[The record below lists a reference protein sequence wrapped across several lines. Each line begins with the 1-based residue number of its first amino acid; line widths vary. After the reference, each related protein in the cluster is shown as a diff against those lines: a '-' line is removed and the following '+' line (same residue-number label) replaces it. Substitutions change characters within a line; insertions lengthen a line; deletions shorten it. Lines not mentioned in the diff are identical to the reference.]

1 MSEQNNNHD
10 ANANGDD
17 GLNRVVIQLDEVSKT
32 YQMGAVRVDAV
43 KEVSLSIN
51 EGEFLAVTGASGSG
65 KSTLVNMIGCLDTP
79 TGGTYMLDG
88 QDVGKLSSSRLAD
101 IRSRKVG
108 FVFQTYSLLPRMT
121 ALANVE
127 LPMMYGRWRNR
138 KSRALHAL
146 DIVGL
151 SDRTHHKPTEL
162 SGGQQQRV
170 GIARALVKD
179 PTILI
184 ADEPTGNLDS
194 KSTSEILDVIIRL
207 NREQGITVIVVTH
220 EPDVA
225 AVADRVIAMHDG
237 EIASDRLQ
245 MPVDPNE
252 QPDATTD
259 ESESAEGAE
268 PGRRRWRIP
277 WPRFRR
283 TAPQQA

>member
-1 MSEQNNNHD
+1 MSEQNENRNDD
-10 ANANGDD
+10 APDRA
-17 GLNRVVIQLDEVSKT
+17 VIQLNEVSKT

-43 KEVSLSIN
+43 KDVSLSIRQ
-51 EGEFLAVTGASGSG
+51 GEFLAITGASGSG

-79 TGGTYMLDG
+79 TGGTYVLDG
-88 QDVGKLSSSRLAD
+88 EDVGKLSASRLAD

-138 KSRALHAL
+138 KARALHAL

-194 KSTSEILDVIIRL
+194 KSTNEILEVIIRL

-225 AVADRVIAMHDG
+225 AVAERVIAMHDG
-237 EIASDRLQ
+237 EIASDRIQ
-245 MPVDPNE
+245 TPFDPNE
-252 QPDATTD
+252 TSDATADETD
-259 ESESAEGAE
+259 SAEGTG
-268 PGRRRWRIP
+268 PTRRRWRIP
-277 WPRFRR
+277 WPRFGR

>member
-1 MSEQNNNHD
+1 MSEQNHKRNED
-10 ANANGDD
+10 ATD
-17 GLNRVVIQLDEVSKT
+17 RVVIQLNEVSKT

-43 KEVSLSIN
+43 KDVSLSIRQ
-51 EGEFLAVTGASGSG
+51 GEFLAITGASGSG

-79 TGGTYMLDG
+79 TGGTYVLDG
-88 QDVGKLSSSRLAD
+88 EDVGKLSASRLAD

-138 KSRALHAL
+138 KARALHAL

-194 KSTSEILDVIIRL
+194 KSTNEILEVIIRL
-207 NREQGITVIVVTH
+207 NSEQGITVIVVTH

-225 AVADRVIAMHDG
+225 AVAERVIAMHDG
-237 EIASDRLQ
+237 EIASDRIQ
-245 MPVDPNE
+245 TPFDPNE
-252 QPDATTD
+252 PSDTTAD
-259 ESESAEGAE
+259 ETDSAEGTE
-268 PGRRRWRIP
+268 PTRRRWRIP
-277 WPRFRR
+277 WPRFGR

>member
-1 MSEQNNNHD
+1 MTEQRDSH
-10 ANANGDD
+10 NANNDD
-17 GLNRVVIQLDEVSKT
+17 ASNSVVIQLNEVSKT
-32 YQMGAVRVDAV
+32 YQMGVVRVDAV

-51 EGEFLAVTGASGSG
+51 QGEFLAITGASGSG

-79 TGGTYMLDG
+79 TGGTYVLDG
-88 QDVGKLSSSRLAD
+88 EDVGKLSASRLAD

-138 KSRALHAL
+138 KARALHAL

-194 KSTSEILDVIIRL
+194 KSTSEILEVIVQL

-237 EIASDRLQ
+237 EIASDRMQ
-245 MPVDPNE
+245 APVGPNQQSDDE
-252 QPDATTD
+252 ADETDTVDATKP
-259 ESESAEGAE
+259 S
-268 PGRRRWRIP
+268 RRRWRMP

-283 TAPQQA
+283 TATQQA

>member
-1 MSEQNNNHD
+1 MSEQNDKRDED
-10 ANANGDD
+10 ATD
-17 GLNRVVIQLDEVSKT
+17 RVVIQLNEVSKT

-43 KEVSLSIN
+43 KDVSLSIRQ
-51 EGEFLAVTGASGSG
+51 GEFLAITGASGSG

-79 TGGTYMLDG
+79 TGGTYVLDG
-88 QDVGKLSSSRLAD
+88 EDVGKLSASRLAD

-127 LPMMYGRWRNR
+127 LPMMYGHWRNR
-138 KSRALHAL
+138 KARALHAL

-194 KSTSEILDVIIRL
+194 KSTSEILEVIIRL

-225 AVADRVIAMHDG
+225 AVAERVIAMHDG
-237 EIASDRLQ
+237 EIASDRIQ
-245 MPVDPNE
+245 TPFDPNE
-252 QPDATTD
+252 TSDTAADETDA
-259 ESESAEGAE
+259 AEGTG
-268 PGRRRWRIP
+268 PTRRRWRIP
-277 WPRFRR
+277 WPRFGR
-283 TAPQQA
+283 TTPQQA

>member
-1 MSEQNNNHD
+1 MSEQNENH
-10 ANANGDD
+10 NANGDERH
-17 GLNRVVIQLDEVSKT
+17 NRVVIQLDEVSKT

-43 KEVSLSIN
+43 KEVSLSIK

-127 LPMMYGRWRNR
+127 LPMMYGRWRDR
-138 KSRALHAL
+138 KSLALHAL

-245 MPVDPNE
+245 TPVDPNE
-252 QPDATTD
+252 QSDAASD
-259 ESESAEGAE
+259 EPESTEGAE
-268 PGRRRWRIP
+268 PTRRRWRIP
-277 WPRFRR
+277 WPKFRR
-283 TAPQQA
+283 TTPQQA